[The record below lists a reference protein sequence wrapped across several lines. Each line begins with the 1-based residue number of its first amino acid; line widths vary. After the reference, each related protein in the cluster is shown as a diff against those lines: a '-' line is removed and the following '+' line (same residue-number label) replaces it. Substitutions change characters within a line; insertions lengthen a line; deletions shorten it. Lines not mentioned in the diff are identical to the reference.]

1 MTKEESIKE
10 YYFRINKSIDY
21 IKENLHEELSLEQL
35 AVLSNFSKFHFH
47 RIFKSVTGRTIND
60 FIKNAKIERALF
72 FLMNNP
78 SKTISE
84 IASDCGFLSISSFSR
99 AFREVKQ
106 QTPSEWRKLYKNSNI
121 GIIDSNIGK
130 MQSEIENY
138 LALKLNN
145 LKNIEMS
152 ETMKLDFEVKKL
164 DAFNVIYIRNLNIH
178 KHDSETFEDMFKQ
191 LFSWASPRNLVNFPE
206 TKALTVYRSNAN
218 LEGMLQA
225 DVCLSVPE
233 KIIGE
238 GIIGNTTISG
248 GLYAIFHKEAPM
260 SECFKTWNYIYEV
273 WFEENGYQPDNRNFF
288 LSHLNDP
295 KLHPENHHIIDIYI
309 PIKLLR

>member
-1 MTKEESIKE
+1 MTKEESVKE

-21 IKENLHEELSLEQL
+21 IKENLQEVLSLEKL
-35 AVLSNFSKFHFH
+35 ADLSNFSKFHFH
-47 RIFKSVTGRTIND
+47 RIFKSVTGTTINE

-84 IASDCGFLSISSFSR
+84 IANDCGFLSISSFSR
-99 AFREVKQ
+99 SFREVRQ
-106 QTPSEWRKLYKNSNI
+106 MTPTEWRKLYQNSNI
-121 GIIDSNIGK
+121 GITDSNIGK

-152 ETMKLDFEVKKL
+152 ETMKLDFEIKKL
-164 DAFNVIYIRNLNIH
+164 EAFNVIYIRNLNIH
-178 KHDSETFEDMFKQ
+178 KHDSKTFEEMFKQ

-218 LEGMLQA
+218 LEGKLQA
-225 DVCLSVPE
+225 DVCLSVP
-233 KIIGE
+233 KRIVGE
-238 GIIGNTTISG
+238 GVIGSTVISG

-295 KLHPENHHIIDIYI
+295 KLHPENLHIIDIYI
-309 PIKLLR
+309 PIKLL

>member
-21 IKENLHEELSLEQL
+21 IKENLHEELSLEKL
-35 AVLSNFSKFHFH
+35 AALSSFSKFHFH
-47 RIFKSVTGRTIND
+47 RIFKSVTGKTINE

-84 IASDCGFLSISSFSR
+84 IANDCGFLSISSFSR
-99 AFREVKQ
+99 SFREVRQ
-106 QTPSEWRKLYKNSNI
+106 MTPSEWREQYKNSNI
-121 GIIDSNIGK
+121 RIIDSNIGK

-152 ETMKLDFEVKKL
+152 EIKKLDFEVKNL
-164 DAFNVIYIRNLNIH
+164 EAFNVIYIRNLNIH
-178 KHDSETFEDMFKQ
+178 SHDSETFEEMFKK
-191 LFSWASPRNLVNFPE
+191 LFSWATPRNLVNFPE

-218 LEGMLQA
+218 LSGMLQA

-233 KIIGE
+233 KIVGE
-238 GIIGNTTISG
+238 GIVGNTIISG
-248 GLYAIFHKEAPM
+248 GLYAIFHKEGPM
-260 SECFKTWNYIYEV
+260 SECFKTWSYIYEV

-295 KLHPENHHIIDIYI
+295 KLHPENLHIIDIYI
-309 PIKLLR
+309 PIKLL

>member
-21 IKENLHEELSLEQL
+21 IKENLHEELSLEKL
-35 AVLSNFSKFHFH
+35 AILSNFSKFHFH
-47 RIFKSVTGRTIND
+47 RIFKSVTGTTVNE

-84 IASDCGFLSISSFSR
+84 IANDCGFLSISSFSR
-99 AFREVKQ
+99 SFREVKQ
-106 QTPSEWRKLYKNSNI
+106 ITPSEWRKLYQNSNI
-121 GIIDSNIGK
+121 SITDSNIGK

-145 LKNIEMS
+145 LKKIEMS
-152 ETMKLDFEVKKL
+152 EIMKLDFEIKKL
-164 DAFNVIYIRNLNIH
+164 EAFNVIYIRSLNIH
-178 KHDSETFEDMFKQ
+178 NHDSETFGEMFKQ

-218 LEGMLQA
+218 LLGMLQA
-225 DVCLSVPE
+225 DVCLSVP
-233 KIIGE
+233 KKTVGE
-238 GIIGNTTISG
+238 GIIGSTIISG

-295 KLHPENHHIIDIYI
+295 KLHPENFHIIDIYI
-309 PIKLLR
+309 PIKLL

>member
-21 IKENLHEELSLEQL
+21 IKENLHKELSLEKL
-35 AVLSNFSKFHFH
+35 AILSNFSKFHFH
-47 RIFKSVTGRTIND
+47 RIFKSVTGTTVNE
-60 FIKNAKIERALF
+60 FVKNAKIERALF

-84 IASDCGFLSISSFSR
+84 IANDCGFLSISSFSR
-99 AFREVKQ
+99 SFREVKQ
-106 QTPSEWRKLYKNSNI
+106 ITPSEWRKLYQNSNI
-121 GIIDSNIGK
+121 GITDSNIGK

-145 LKNIEMS
+145 LKKIEMS
-152 ETMKLDFEVKKL
+152 EIMKLDFEIKKL
-164 DAFNVIYIRNLNIH
+164 EAFNVIYIRSLNIH
-178 KHDSETFEDMFKQ
+178 NHDSETFGEMFKQ

-206 TKALTVYRSNAN
+206 TKVLTVYRSNAN
-218 LEGMLQA
+218 LLGMLQA
-225 DVCLSVPE
+225 DVCLSVP
-233 KIIGE
+233 KKTVGE
-238 GIIGNTTISG
+238 GIIGSTIISG

-295 KLHPENHHIIDIYI
+295 KLHPENFHIIDIYI
-309 PIKLLR
+309 PIKLL

>member
-21 IKENLHEELSLEQL
+21 IKENLHEELSLEKL
-35 AVLSNFSKFHFH
+35 AILSNFSKFHFH
-47 RIFKSVTGRTIND
+47 RIFKSVTGTTTNE
-60 FIKNAKIERALF
+60 FIKKAKIERALF
-72 FLMNNP
+72 FLINNP

-84 IASDCGFLSISSFSR
+84 IANDCGFLSISSFSR
-99 AFREVKQ
+99 SFREVKQ
-106 QTPSEWRKLYKNSNI
+106 ITPSEWQKLHKNSNI
-121 GIIDSNIGK
+121 GIKDSNIGK
-130 MQSEIENY
+130 MQSEIQNY

-152 ETMKLDFEVKKL
+152 EIMKLDFQIKKL
-164 DAFNVIYIRNLNIH
+164 EAFNVIYIRNLNIH
-178 KHDSETFEDMFKQ
+178 NHDSETFEGMFKQ
-191 LFSWASPRNLVNFPE
+191 LFSWASPRNLINFPE

-218 LEGMLQA
+218 LSGMLQA

-233 KIIGE
+233 KIAGE
-238 GIIGNTTISG
+238 GIIGNTIISG

-273 WFEENGYQPDNRNFF
+273 WFQENGYQPDNRNFF

-295 KLHPENHHIIDIYI
+295 KLHPENLHIIDIYI
-309 PIKLLR
+309 PIKLL

>member
-21 IKENLHEELSLEQL
+21 IKRNLHEELSLEKM
-35 AVLSNFSKFHFH
+35 AGLSNFSKFHFH
-47 RIFKSVTGRTIND
+47 RIFKSVTGTTINE

-84 IASDCGFLSISSFSR
+84 IANDCGFLSISSFSR
-99 AFREVKQ
+99 SFREVKQ
-106 QTPSEWRKLYKNSNI
+106 VTPTEWRKLYKNSNI
-121 GIIDSNIGK
+121 GITDSNIGK
-130 MQSEIENY
+130 MPLTIEDY

-145 LKNIEMS
+145 LKNNEMS
-152 ETMKLDFEVKKL
+152 EIVKFDFEIKKTE
-164 DAFNVIYIRNLNIH
+164 AFNVIYIRNLSIQN
-178 KHDSETFEDMFKQ
+178 HDSETFSMMFEQ

-206 TKALTVYRSNAN
+206 TKALTVYRSNPN
-218 LEGMLQA
+218 LSGMVQA
-225 DVCLSVPE
+225 DVCLSVPD
-233 KIIGE
+233 KIVGE
-238 GIIGNTTISG
+238 GLIGNTIISG
-248 GLYAIFHKEAPM
+248 GLYAVFHKEAPM

-273 WFEENGYQPDNRNFF
+273 WFEENGYQPDSRNFF

-295 KLHPENHHIIDIYI
+295 KLHPENLHIIDIYI
-309 PIKLLR
+309 PIKLL

>member
-21 IKENLHEELSLEQL
+21 IKENLHEDLSLEKL
-35 AVLSNFSKFHFH
+35 ASYSSFSKFHYH
-47 RIFKSVTGRTIND
+47 RIFKSVTGITLND

-99 AFREVKQ
+99 SFRKQ
-106 QTPSEWRKLYKNSNI
+106 HDFSPTEWHNLYRNSNI
-121 GIIDSNIGK
+121 GITHSNIGQMK
-130 MQSEIENY
+130 GEIESY

-145 LKNIEMS
+145 LKNNQMS
-152 ETMKLDFEVKKL
+152 DAMKLDFEIKKIEE
-164 DAFNVIYIRNLNIH
+164 FNVIYVRNLNVNS
-178 KHDSETFEDMFKQ
+178 HDSETFGKMFEQ
-191 LFSWASPRNLVNFPE
+191 LFNWATPRNLVNFPD

-218 LEGMLQA
+218 LDGMIQA

-233 KIIGE
+233 GTIGE
-238 GIIGNTTISG
+238 GLIGNTVISG

-288 LSHLNDP
+288 LNHLNDP
-295 KLHPENHHIIDIYI
+295 KLHPENLHIIDIYI
-309 PIKLLR
+309 PIKLL

>member
-1 MTKEESIKE
+1 MTKEESVKE

-21 IKENLHEELSLEQL
+21 IKENLQEELSLEKL
-35 AVLSNFSKFHFH
+35 ADLSNFSKFHFH
-47 RIFKSVTGRTIND
+47 RIFKSVTGTTINE
-60 FIKNAKIERALF
+60 FIKKAKIERALF

-84 IASDCGFLSISSFSR
+84 IANDCGFLSISSFSR
-99 AFREVKQ
+99 SFREVRQ
-106 QTPSEWRKLYKNSNI
+106 MTPTEWRKLHQNSNI
-121 GIIDSNIGK
+121 GITDSNIGK

-152 ETMKLDFEVKKL
+152 ETMKLDFEIKKL
-164 DAFNVIYIRNLNIH
+164 EAFNVIYIRNLNIH
-178 KHDSETFEDMFKQ
+178 KHDSKTFEEMFKQ

-218 LEGMLQA
+218 LEGKLQA
-225 DVCLSVPE
+225 DVCLSVPNR
-233 KIIGE
+233 IVGE
-238 GIIGNTTISG
+238 GVIGSTVISG

-295 KLHPENHHIIDIYI
+295 KLHPENLHIIDIYI
-309 PIKLLR
+309 PIKLL

>member
-21 IKENLHEELSLEQL
+21 IKENLQEELSLEKL
-35 AVLSNFSKFHFH
+35 ASYSSFSKFHYH
-47 RIFKSVTGRTIND
+47 RIFKSVTGITLND

-99 AFREVKQ
+99 SFKEQ
-106 QTPSEWRKLYKNSNI
+106 YHSSPTEWRNLYRNSNI
-121 GIIDSNIGK
+121 GITHSNIGQMK
-130 MQSEIENY
+130 GEIESY

-145 LKNIEMS
+145 LKNNQMS
-152 ETMKLDFEVKKL
+152 DTMQLDFEIKKIEE
-164 DAFNVIYIRNLNIH
+164 FNVIYVRNLNVNS
-178 KHDSETFEDMFKQ
+178 HDSETFGKMFEQ
-191 LFSWASPRNLVNFPE
+191 LFSWATPRNLVNFPE

-218 LEGMLQA
+218 LDGMIQA

-233 KIIGE
+233 GTIGE
-238 GIIGNTTISG
+238 GLIGNTVISG

-273 WFEENGYQPDNRNFF
+273 WFEENGYQPDSRNFF

-295 KLHPENHHIIDIYI
+295 KLHLENLHIIDIYI
-309 PIKLLR
+309 PIKLL

>member
-21 IKENLHEELSLEQL
+21 IKENLHEELSLEKL
-35 AVLSNFSKFHFH
+35 ASLSNFSKFHFH
-47 RIFKSVTGRTIND
+47 RIFKLVTGITVNE
-60 FIKNAKIERALF
+60 FIKKAKIERALF

-78 SKTISE
+78 SKTINE
-84 IASDCGFLSISSFSR
+84 ISIDCGFLSMSSFSR
-99 AFREVKQ
+99 SFRELQ
-106 QTPSEWRKLYKNSNI
+106 HTTPTAWRASHKKSNIGTMNSNI
-121 GIIDSNIGK
+121 GEI
-130 MQSEIENY
+130 QSEIENY

-145 LKNIEMS
+145 LKNSKMS
-152 ETMKLDFEVKKL
+152 EAIKLDFEIKKL
-164 DAFNVIYIRNLNIH
+164 EEFNVIYVRNLNIH
-178 KHDSETFEDMFKQ
+178 NHDSETFGKMFDQ
-191 LFSWASPRNLVNFPE
+191 LFSWATPRNLINFPE

-233 KIIGE
+233 KITGE
-238 GIIGNTTISG
+238 GLIGNTTISG

-260 SECFKTWNYIYEV
+260 TECFKTWNYIYDV

-295 KLHPENHHIIDIYI
+295 KTHPENFHIIDIYI
-309 PIKLLR
+309 PIKLL

>member
-1 MTKEESIKE
+1 MTKEESVKE

-21 IKENLHEELSLEQL
+21 IKENLQEELSLEKL
-35 AVLSNFSKFHFH
+35 ADLSNFSKFHFH
-47 RIFKSVTGRTIND
+47 RIFKSVTGTTINE

-84 IASDCGFLSISSFSR
+84 IANDCGFLSISSFSR
-99 AFREVKQ
+99 SFREVRQ
-106 QTPSEWRKLYKNSNI
+106 MTPTEWRKRHQNSNI
-121 GIIDSNIGK
+121 GITDSNIGK

-152 ETMKLDFEVKKL
+152 ETMKLDFEIKKL
-164 DAFNVIYIRNLNIH
+164 EAFNVIYIRNLNIH
-178 KHDSETFEDMFKQ
+178 KHDSETFEEMFKQ

-218 LEGMLQA
+218 LEGKLQA

-233 KIIGE
+233 KIVGE
-238 GIIGNTTISG
+238 GVIGSTVISG
-248 GLYAIFHKEAPM
+248 GLYAVFHKEAPM

-295 KLHPENHHIIDIYI
+295 KLHPENLHIIDIYI
-309 PIKLLR
+309 PIKLL

>member
-21 IKENLHEELSLEQL
+21 IKENLHEELSLEKL
-35 AVLSNFSKFHFH
+35 ASLSNFSKFHFH
-47 RIFKSVTGRTIND
+47 RIFKSVTGTTINE
-60 FIKNAKIERALF
+60 FIRNAKIERALF

-78 SKTISE
+78 SKTINE
-84 IASDCGFLSISSFSR
+84 ISIDCGFLSISSFSR
-99 AFREVKQ
+99 SFREVQ
-106 QTPSEWRKLYKNSNI
+106 NTTPSEWRKQYKNSNI
-121 GIIDSNIGK
+121 GIIDSNIRQTEAKIGD
-130 MQSEIENY
+130 Y

-145 LKNIEMS
+145 LKNNAMS
-152 ETMKLDFEVKKL
+152 ATIKLDFEIKKIEE
-164 DAFNVIYIRNLNIH
+164 FNVIYIRNLNIH
-178 KHDSETFEDMFKQ
+178 NHDSETFSNMFDQ
-191 LFSWASPRNLVNFPE
+191 LFSWAAPRNLINFPE

-218 LEGMLQA
+218 LDGMLQA

-233 KIIGE
+233 NTVGE
-238 GIIGNTTISG
+238 GLIGNTKISG

-260 SECFKTWNYIYEV
+260 SECFKTWNYIYDV

-295 KLHPENHHIIDIYI
+295 KLHPENFHIIDIYI
-309 PIKLLR
+309 PIKLL

>member
-21 IKENLHEELSLEQL
+21 IKENLHEELSLEKL
-35 AVLSNFSKFHFH
+35 AILSNFSKFHFH
-47 RIFKSVTGRTIND
+47 RIFKSVTGTTINE
-60 FIKNAKIERALF
+60 FVKNAKIERALF

-78 SKTISE
+78 SKTISD
-84 IASDCGFLSISSFSR
+84 IANDCGFLSISSFSR
-99 AFREVKQ
+99 SFRDVKQ
-106 QTPSEWRKLYKNSNI
+106 TTPSEWRKLYKNSNI
-121 GIIDSNIGK
+121 STTDSNIGK
-130 MQSEIENY
+130 MQSEVESY

-145 LKNIEMS
+145 LKKIEMS
-152 ETMKLDFEVKKL
+152 EIIKLDFEIKKL
-164 DAFNVIYIRNLNIH
+164 EAFDVIYIRNLNIH
-178 KHDSETFEDMFKQ
+178 SHDSETFGEMFKQ

-218 LEGMLQA
+218 LSGMLQA

-233 KIIGE
+233 KIAGE
-238 GIIGNTTISG
+238 GIVGKTIISG
-248 GLYAIFHKEAPM
+248 GLYAVFHKEAPM

-295 KLHPENHHIIDIYI
+295 KVHPKNFHIIDIYI
-309 PIKLLR
+309 PIKLL

>member
-21 IKENLHEELSLEQL
+21 IKENLHEELSLEKL
-35 AVLSNFSKFHFH
+35 ASLSNFSKFHFH
-47 RIFKSVTGRTIND
+47 RIFKLVTGITVNE
-60 FIKNAKIERALF
+60 FIKKAKIERALF

-78 SKTISE
+78 SKTINE
-84 IASDCGFLSISSFSR
+84 ISIDCGFLSMSSFSR
-99 AFREVKQ
+99 SFRELQKT
-106 QTPSEWRKLYKNSNI
+106 TPSAWRESHKKSNI
-121 GIIDSNIGK
+121 GTMNSNIGK

-145 LKNIEMS
+145 LKNSKMS
-152 ETMKLDFEVKKL
+152 EAIKLDFKIEKIEE
-164 DAFNVIYIRNLNIH
+164 FNVIYVRNLNIH
-178 KHDSETFEDMFKQ
+178 NHESETFGKMFDQ
-191 LFSWASPRNLVNFPE
+191 LFSWAAPRNLINFPE

-225 DVCLSVPE
+225 DVCLSVSD
-233 KIIGE
+233 KMVGE
-238 GIIGNTTISG
+238 GLIGNTIISG
-248 GLYAIFHKEAPM
+248 GLYAIFHKEAPIT
-260 SECFKTWNYIYEV
+260 ECFKTWNYIYDV

-295 KLHPENHHIIDIYI
+295 KTHPENFHIIDIYI
-309 PIKLLR
+309 PIKLL

>member
-21 IKENLHEELSLEQL
+21 IKENLHNELSLEKI
-35 AVLSNFSKFHFH
+35 ASLSNFSKFHYH
-47 RIFKSVTGRTIND
+47 RIFKSVTGVTLNE

-78 SKTISE
+78 LKTINE
-84 IASDCGFLSISSFSR
+84 ISIDSGFLSISSFSR
-99 AFREVKQ
+99 SFREVQ
-106 QTPSEWRKLYKNSNI
+106 NTTPSQWRDAYKNSNI
-121 GIIDSNIGK
+121 GITDSNIGQ
-130 MQSEIENY
+130 MQTKIEDY

-145 LKNIEMS
+145 LKNYQMS
-152 ETMKLDFEVKKL
+152 EIIKLDFEIKKL
-164 DAFNVIYIRNLNIH
+164 DEFNVVYVRNLNIH
-178 KHDSETFEDMFKQ
+178 NHDSETFGKMFGQ
-191 LFSWASPRNLVNFPE
+191 LFSWALPRNLVHFPE
-206 TKALTVYRSNAN
+206 TKALTVYRSNPN
-218 LEGMLQA
+218 LSGMVQA
-225 DVCLSVPE
+225 DVCLSVHE
-233 KIIGE
+233 QVTGE
-238 GIIGNTTISG
+238 GLIGSTIISG

-295 KLHPENHHIIDIYI
+295 KLHPENLHIIDIYI
-309 PIKLLR
+309 PIKLL

>member
-1 MTKEESIKE
+1 MTKEESVKE

-21 IKENLHEELSLEQL
+21 IKENLQEELSLEKL
-35 AVLSNFSKFHFH
+35 ADLSNFSKFHFH
-47 RIFKSVTGRTIND
+47 RIFKSVTGTTINE

-84 IASDCGFLSISSFSR
+84 IANDCGFLSISSFSR
-99 AFREVKQ
+99 SFREVRQ
-106 QTPSEWRKLYKNSNI
+106 MTPTEWRKLHQNSNI

-152 ETMKLDFEVKKL
+152 ETMKLDFEIKKL
-164 DAFNVIYIRNLNIH
+164 EAFNVIYIRNLNIQ
-178 KHDSETFEDMFKQ
+178 KHDSKTFEEMFKQ

-218 LEGMLQA
+218 LEGKLQA
-225 DVCLSVPE
+225 DVCLSVP
-233 KIIGE
+233 KRIVGE
-238 GIIGNTTISG
+238 GVIGSTVISG

-295 KLHPENHHIIDIYI
+295 KLHPENLHIIDIYI
-309 PIKLLR
+309 PIKLL

>member
-21 IKENLHEELSLEQL
+21 IKENLHEELSLEKL
-35 AVLSNFSKFHFH
+35 ASLSNFSKFHFH
-47 RIFKSVTGRTIND
+47 RIFKSVTGTTIND
-60 FIKNAKIERALF
+60 FIKNAKLERALF

-78 SKTISE
+78 SKTINE

-99 AFREVKQ
+99 SFREAKNI
-106 QTPSEWRKLYKNSNI
+106 TPSEWRKLYKNSKI
-121 GIIDSNIGK
+121 GITDSNIGQ
-130 MQSEIENY
+130 MQSRIEDY
-138 LALKLNN
+138 LAHKLDN
-145 LKNIEMS
+145 LKKNQMS
-152 ETMKLDFEVKKL
+152 ETVKLDFEIKKL
-164 DAFNVIYIRNLNIH
+164 EEFNVVYIRNHNVH
-178 KHDSETFEDMFKQ
+178 SHDSETFSKMFEQ
-191 LFSWASPRNLVNFPE
+191 LFSWASPRNLINFPE

-218 LEGMLQA
+218 LSGMVQA
-225 DVCLSVPE
+225 DVCLSVPDD
-233 KIIGE
+233 IVGE
-238 GIIGNTTISG
+238 GLIGSTTISG

-295 KLHPENHHIIDIYI
+295 KTHPENLHIIAIYI
-309 PIKLLR
+309 PIKLL

>member
-21 IKENLHEELSLEQL
+21 IKENLHEELSLEKL

-47 RIFKSVTGRTIND
+47 RIFKSVTGTTIND

-78 SKTISE
+78 SKSISE
-84 IASDCGFLSISSFSR
+84 IASECGFLSISSFSR
-99 AFREVKQ
+99 AFREVKHL
-106 QTPSEWRKLYKNSNI
+106 TPSEWRKLHKNSNI

-152 ETMKLDFEVKKL
+152 ETMKLDFEIKKL

-238 GIIGNTTISG
+238 GIIGTTTISG

-295 KLHPENHHIIDIYI
+295 KSHPKNHHIIDIYI
-309 PIKLLR
+309 PIKLL

>member
-78 SKTISE
+78 SKTIGD
-84 IASDCGFLSISSFSR
+84 IATDCGFLSISSFSR

-106 QTPSEWRKLYKNSNI
+106 QTPSEWRKFYKNSNI

-191 LFSWASPRNLVNFPE
+191 LFSWASPRNLINFPE

-233 KIIGE
+233 KIVGE

-260 SECFKTWNYIYEV
+260 SECFKTWSYIYEV

-309 PIKLLR
+309 PIKLL

>member
-21 IKENLHEELSLEQL
+21 IKENLHEDLSLEKL
-35 AVLSNFSKFHFH
+35 AILSNFSKFHFH
-47 RIFKSVTGRTIND
+47 RIFKSVTGTTTNE
-60 FIKNAKIERALF
+60 FIKKAKIERALF
-72 FLMNNP
+72 FLINNP

-84 IASDCGFLSISSFSR
+84 IAHDCGFLSISSFSR
-99 AFREVKQ
+99 SFREVKQ
-106 QTPSEWRKLYKNSNI
+106 ITPSEWRKLHKNSNI
-121 GIIDSNIGK
+121 GITDSNIGK
-130 MQSEIENY
+130 MQSEIQNY

-145 LKNIEMS
+145 LKKIEMS
-152 ETMKLDFEVKKL
+152 EIMKLDFEIKKL
-164 DAFNVIYIRNLNIH
+164 EAFSVIYIRNLNIH
-178 KHDSETFEDMFKQ
+178 NHDSETFEEMFKQ

-218 LEGMLQA
+218 LTGMLQA
-225 DVCLSVPE
+225 DVCLSVPD
-233 KIIGE
+233 KIVGE
-238 GIIGNTTISG
+238 GIIGTTIISG

-295 KLHPENHHIIDIYI
+295 KLHPENLHIIDIYI
-309 PIKLLR
+309 PIKVL